1 MSVGSELIFSIL
13 GKYLNPIP
21 GLVLF
26 RPQDPYNETVKRNKL
41 MPKKS
46 TQDLPVKNLQTNFF
60 SSISSSVS
68 KTIR

>member
-13 GKYLNPIP
+13 GKYLNPKFIM
-21 GLVLF
+21 LF
-26 RPQDPYNETVKRNKL
+26 MVRDPHNETVKRNKL
-41 MPKKS
+41 TPKKS